1 MNQHNKS
8 SICGGAMLRVHSAF
22 LTARALADDEK
33 MPLSRPHLETVI
45 DLNKEFQKD
54 YGRIEKSRHF
64 A

>member
-1 MNQHNKS
+1 
-8 SICGGAMLRVHSAF
+8 MLRVHSAF

-33 MPLSRPHLETVI
+33 MPPSRPHLETMI

-54 YGRIEKSRHF
+54 YGRIEKSRYF